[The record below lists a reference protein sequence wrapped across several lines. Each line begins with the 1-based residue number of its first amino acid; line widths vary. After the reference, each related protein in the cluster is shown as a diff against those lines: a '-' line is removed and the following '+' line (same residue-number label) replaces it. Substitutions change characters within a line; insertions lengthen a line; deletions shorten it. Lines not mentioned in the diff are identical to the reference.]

1 MAKTKRTGKNKEVK
15 TAPASNEIPTS
26 LEELVALGAEESV
39 QEIPETAV
47 NQEEEKEEEAQENI
61 TDPIPEEAAT
71 EPEAKAEPET
81 KTTSGQ
87 ETIARGPVKL
97 PPEGSDAALEAT
109 LKLVDTAPKN
119 EVATKKS
126 TNTFVL
132 PDLSGENPLAELGPA
147 LKARRE
153 ELGISFAEITR
164 RTCIAQSTIIAL
176 ESQPLDTLDAAFYIK
191 NRLALYAK
199 VLDIDPKSVQ
209 DFFESCINST
219 ADKTEAAQRSNSMKR
234 WLIIGGVI
242 IALAVTAVIL
252 TTLK

>member
-71 EPEAKAEPET
+71 EPET

-119 EVATKKS
+119 EVATKKCS
-126 TNTFVL
+126 NTFVL

-147 LKARRE
+147 LRARRE